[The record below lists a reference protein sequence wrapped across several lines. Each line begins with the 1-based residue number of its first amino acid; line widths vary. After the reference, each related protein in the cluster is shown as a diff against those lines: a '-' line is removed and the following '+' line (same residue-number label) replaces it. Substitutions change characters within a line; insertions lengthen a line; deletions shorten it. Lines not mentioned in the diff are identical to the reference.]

1 MSSQLP
7 PTRPGPIPQGSTYHE
22 PSQWEQH
29 YSPEQGRLPPPPPAY
44 PTGQRRLHPLLRNWP
59 WIVAIIAA
67 LMIGYGTGNY
77 MGQATPLA
85 ITVQPEATTQPAQ
98 AIPTSA
104 PTTPAQII
112 QPAPT
117 TEGSAQT
124 IPTSA
129 ATTPAQIIQP
139 TPGDSAQATPTSAT
153 TTQSQWVTTHTFTA
167 NGPKK
172 TENFTVANEWKMQW
186 TCNPASDAFGQYN
199 VMVAVYNADG
209 TELDPMAFNTI
220 CKAGVTS
227 GSTQEHQGGN
237 VYLDNQTD
245 GNVTITVQELK

>member
-7 PTRPGPIPQGSTYHE
+7 PTYPGPLPQGNTFHE
-22 PSQWEQH
+22 PSQQEQRYYPEH
-29 YSPEQGRLPPPPPAY
+29 GKLSPSQPYE
-44 PTGQRRLHPLLRNWP
+44 QRRIHPLLRNWP

-77 MGQATPLA
+77 IGQATPPA
-85 ITVQPEATTQPAQ
+85 VMVQPEATIQPAQ

-112 QPAPT
+112 QPTPT
-117 TEGSAQT
+117 TEDSAQT
-124 IPTSA
+124 IPTST
-129 ATTPAQIIQP
+129 ATTPAQVIQP
-139 TPGDSAQATPTSAT
+139 TPGDSAQATPTSTAT
-153 TTQSQWVTTHTFTA
+153 TPSQWVTTHTFTA
-167 NGPKK
+167 NGPMK
-172 TENFTVANEWKMQW
+172 TADFTVANDWKMQW
-186 TCNPASDAFGQYN
+186 TCNPASDSLGEYN
-199 VMVAVYNADG
+199 VIVAVDNADG

-237 VYLDNQTD
+237 VYLDNQTG
-245 GNVTITVQELK
+245 GNVIITIQELK

>member
-7 PTRPGPIPQGSTYHE
+7 PTRPGPILQGSTYYE
-22 PSQWEQH
+22 PLQREQH
-29 YSPEQGRLPPPPPAY
+29 YSPEQSKLPPPPPAY
-44 PTGQRRLHPLLRNWP
+44 PTEKRGLHPLLRNWP
-59 WIVAIIAA
+59 WIAAIIAA

-77 MGQATPLA
+77 IGQATPP
-85 ITVQPEATTQPAQ
+85 TVVVQSEATTQPTPATENSAQ

-112 QPAPT
+112 QP
-117 TEGSAQT
+117 
-124 IPTSA
+124 
-129 ATTPAQIIQP
+129 TPA
-139 TPGDSAQATPTSAT
+139 TEDSTQVTPTSAP

-167 NGPKK
+167 NGPMK

-186 TCNPASDAFGQYN
+186 TCNPASDGLGEYN
-199 VMVAVYNADG
+199 VIVAVYNADG
-209 TELDPMAFNTI
+209 TSLDPMAFNTI

-237 VYLDNQTD
+237 VYLDNETD